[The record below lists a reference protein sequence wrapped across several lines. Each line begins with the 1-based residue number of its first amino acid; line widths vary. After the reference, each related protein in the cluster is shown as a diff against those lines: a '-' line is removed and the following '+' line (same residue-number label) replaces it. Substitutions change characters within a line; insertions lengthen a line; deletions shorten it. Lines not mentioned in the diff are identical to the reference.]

1 MTDLATMLR
10 NQMQQT
16 LQNSLDT
23 AVQAGDINAARNATK
38 QILDLNLAE
47 ARSGSAAKKVP
58 SKDEIKAAVAAKAD
72 WFGVD
77 PRKTA
82 KAVELG
88 KMMDPERFDSAEAF
102 ATALLKSLDDEATAA
117 AAAGKSDDEDG
128 DDDEDDGK
136 DGAEDEGERQPR
148 KRKNATERP
157 ELGAGGAPAVTSNLR
172 RAFESGD
179 IKALPRAAQDSIKKS
194 ADKLARNADEK
205 GRKTFIANAVKAHAR
220 AELIAS
226 GKFDARSNKFK

>member
-10 NQMQQT
+10 NQMQQN

-23 AVQAGDINAARNATK
+23 AVQAGDITAARNATK
-38 QILDLNLAE
+38 QILDLSLAE
-47 ARSGSAAKKVP
+47 ARSSTAAKKVP
-58 SKDEIKAAVAAKAD
+58 TKDEIKAAISAKAA
-72 WFGVD
+72 WFGID

-82 KAVELG
+82 QAVELG

-102 ATALLKSLDDEATAA
+102 AAALLKSLDTEAA
-117 AAAGKSDDEDG
+117 AAAASAAGEG
-128 DDDEDDGK
+128 EEDDGE
-136 DGAEDEGERQPR
+136 GEDEGETERQPK

-179 IKALPRAAQDSIKKS
+179 IKALPRAAQEAIKKS

-205 GRKTFIANAVKAHAR
+205 GRKAFITNAVKAHAR
-220 AELIAS
+220 GELIAS
-226 GKFDARSNKFK
+226 GKFDARTNTFK